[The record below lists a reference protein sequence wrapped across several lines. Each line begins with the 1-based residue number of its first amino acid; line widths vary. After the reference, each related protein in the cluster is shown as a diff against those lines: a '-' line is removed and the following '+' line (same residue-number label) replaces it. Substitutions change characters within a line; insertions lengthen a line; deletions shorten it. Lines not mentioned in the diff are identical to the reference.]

1 MGVAACCSPDSP
13 GLLVCMSGLLDTPA
27 LLPLSSFS
35 LGLPRLPEE
44 RLLKKNSI
52 NKPYQW
58 LNLKVQC
65 PVWLGCVFTQDSIF
79 TWTFLKISLS
89 QMVSRLATPILSS
102 AVFLL
107 KAKCSSH
114 FFSGLSAW
122 LNICRDMRQACIQ
135 DDSQKK
141 ERLEAKVE
149 VTEVW
154 PYRTCG
160 WADVE
165 PQERLLASVSANHPS
180 KVEYLPGRTQF
191 GPHGWG
197 WHPEK
202 AMKHF
207 VHKVAY
213 RAQQFKK

>member
-1 MGVAACCSPDSP
+1 MYVKFVGHTGAAPVIIILTRP
-13 GLLVCMSGLLDTPA
+13 PTFAWREIV
-27 LLPLSSFS
+27 
-35 LGLPRLPEE
+35 
-44 RLLKKNSI
+44 KKNSI

-58 LNLKVQC
+58 LNLKDQC

-89 QMVSRLATPILSS
+89 QMVSRLVTPILSS

-122 LNICRDMRQACIQ
+122 LNICRDTRQACIQ

-141 ERLEAKVE
+141 ERLEAELE

-165 PQERLLASVSANHPS
+165 QQERLLASVFANHPS

-191 GPHGWG
+191 GLHGWG
-197 WHPEK
+197 WRPVK
-202 AMKHF
+202 AMRHF

-213 RAQQFKK
+213 RAQQFRKYTATNVSLKCLIK